1 MTNIDIV
8 DLPKE
13 FARTFGN
20 STKEKLITEAIN
32 EIEELRKSLI
42 FHIEESE
49 ERNKSRLHWLDM
61 YHAAQ
66 ELFNEEMEARND
78 CYHTV
83 CEWCARSRLEEHVE
97 DGEIYASYV
106 CSDWRYFIDG
116 DECFRFNRK
125 KYYSEIK
132 KILKEENRKND
143 R

>member
-1 MTNIDIV
+1 MEKYREMAK
-8 DLPKE
+8 DL
-13 FARTFGN
+13 
-20 STKEKLITEAIN
+20 
-32 EIEELRKSLI
+32 SL
-42 FHIEESE
+42 E
-49 ERNKSRLHWLDM
+49 M
-61 YHAAQ
+61 
-66 ELFNEEMEARND
+66 MEARND